1 MTANELFCAALALFY
16 ENNSEVH
23 QEFVKGLINILL
35 AECFEV
41 NNRMRRRAGKEE
53 LTEIPQIGDM
63 LDPIP
68 YEEMLVRLA
77 LPYGLAAKLFFE
89 EQDNPR
95 LTYFLQEYAER
106 VNRCDRWVV
115 AF

>member
-1 MTANELFCAALALFY
+1 MTANELFYAAMALFY

-23 QEFVKGLINILL
+23 QDYVKGLINVLL
-35 AECFEV
+35 AECFDV
-41 NNRMRRRAGKEE
+41 NNRLRRRAGKEE
-53 LTEIPQIGDM
+53 LTRIPRIGDM
-63 LDPIP
+63 MDEIP

-89 EQDNPR
+89 EGDNPR
-95 LTYFLQEYAER
+95 LTYFLQEYAQR
-106 VNRCDRWVV
+106 VDRCDRWVV